1 MNEIKLKTIRIP
13 VFRTK
18 IEEEELQLFDINKED
33 MVRFVCEKI
42 NNYNCSNINKI
53 ILENNGKNYTHEIV
67 KLTA

>member
-33 MVRFVCEKI
+33 MVRFVCEKSI
-42 NNYNCSNINKI
+42 TI
-53 ILENNGKNYTHEIV
+53 IAPILI
-67 KLTA
+67 KLY

>member
-53 ILENNGKNYTHEIV
+53 I
-67 KLTA
+67 